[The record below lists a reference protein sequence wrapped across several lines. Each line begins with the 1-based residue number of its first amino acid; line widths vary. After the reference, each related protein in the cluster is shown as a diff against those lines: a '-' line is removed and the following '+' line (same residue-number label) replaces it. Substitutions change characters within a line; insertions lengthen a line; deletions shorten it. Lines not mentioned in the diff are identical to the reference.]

1 MEVYGQTGSVF
12 TVDGTRM
19 RVRLKDEK
27 MKRSA
32 DAMPTDAPAADP
44 FTYLAKLL
52 RGETKPD
59 ELTSL
64 TNNLIVMEILDAA
77 RQSATQVKW

>member
-44 FTYLAKLL
+44 FPIWQNCSVAKLN
-52 RGETKPD
+52 P
-59 ELTSL
+59 
-64 TNNLIVMEILDAA
+64 TN
-77 RQSATQVKW
+77 